1 MNNEIVTLVKI
12 IQHINQ
18 VAYLLK
24 EMARQIEARADI
36 HDSSKFGLDE
46 FAGIVH
52 LTKARKYEYG
62 SPEYEALVHNNNAAK
77 IHVKTNRHHL
87 EYWSNG
93 LDDMSLVDVIEMLC
107 DWEIAR
113 QQRDIETDIDK
124 TWQAR
129 QERFNLSDNETSF
142 LMTIWEKLQK
152 DLV

>member
-1 MNNEIVTLVKI
+1 MNGEIITLVKI

-24 EMARQIEARADI
+24 ETARRLEARADI

-46 FAGIVH
+46 FEGFCRMDN
-52 LTKARKYEYG
+52 ARKYEYG

-77 IHVKTNRHHL
+77 IHVRTNRHHP
-87 EYWSNG
+87 EYWPNG
-93 LDDMSLVDVIEMLC
+93 LADMSLVDVIEMLC

-124 TWQAR
+124 TWRTR
-129 QERFNLSDNETSF
+129 QERFNLSDDEIAF
-142 LMTIWEKLQK
+142 LRIAWEKLQK
-152 DLV
+152 DLQ